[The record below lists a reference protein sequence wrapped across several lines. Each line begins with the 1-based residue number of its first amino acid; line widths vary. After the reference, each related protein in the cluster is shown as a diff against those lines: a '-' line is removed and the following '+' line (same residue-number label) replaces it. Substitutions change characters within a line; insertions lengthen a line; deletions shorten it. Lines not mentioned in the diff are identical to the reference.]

1 MSILCYC
8 KFTIFAS
15 MKIESYEIFNDLF
28 KKYNVKVFIKRLDK
42 IPNSVTGNKYYKL
55 KYNILQAK
63 KNSCKQIITFGG
75 AFSNHILATSII
87 SKENNLKSIAF
98 IRGEETLPLNP
109 TLKLATSNGM
119 KILYY
124 FLLK

>member
-1 MSILCYC
+1 MIAYC
-8 KFTIFAS
+8 IYYGNKYDYSNVTNLQ
-15 MKIESYEIFNDLF
+15 KEF

-42 IPNSVTGNKYYKL
+42 IPNSVTGNKYFKL

-75 AFSNHILATSII
+75 AFSNHVLATTII

-98 IRGEETLPLNP
+98 IRGEETLPLNS
-109 TLKLATSNGM
+109 TLK
-119 KILYY
+119 IL
-124 FLLK
+124 